1 MKKLKKIAAACVA
14 SIIMMCIY
22 LPMSWLFFQFT
33 PEKPM
38 FEMGNTFI
46 AGSITGFVGSLFF
59 ILGIGSFIA
68 GLNSIADSIEK

>member
-14 SIIMMCIY
+14 GAIMMCIY
-22 LPMSWLFFQFT
+22 IPMSWLFFQFT

-38 FEMGNTFI
+38 FEMGNTFV
-46 AGSITGFVGSLFF
+46 AGSVSGFVSALFLT
-59 ILGIGSFIA
+59 LGIGSVIA